1 MLQFFVI
8 VTVKETQQVFIK
20 LHNFRLQLPGVDIIC
35 PAELTLG
42 ASSRVKLKFKNNLPV
57 SLSRVHFLVEG
68 KGLCPMRELSHKY
81 ACMILRAN
89 GNVHAYI
96 CTVCACSVKLH
107 LHVPNACVHADPL
120 LSSQMCVLLAFKPP
134 TKPSDCTYISD
145 SPTLFYIAPPP
156 LPSPGDWFYQGPKQ
170 WWSSPSLPHAS
181 GTTGSW

>member
-81 ACMILRAN
+81 ACMMLRAN
-89 GNVHAYI
+89 GNVRAYI
-96 CTVCACSVKLH
+96 RMYCMCVLSETSLAYY
-107 LHVPNACVHADPL
+107 AYVHADPP
-120 LSSQMCVLLAFKPP
+120 M
-134 TKPSDCTYISD
+134 KPSDCTYISD
-145 SPTLFYIAPPP
+145 SPTLFFIAAPP
-156 LPSPGDWFYQGPKQ
+156 LPSPGGWFYQGPKQ